1 MEYLSI
7 NLMEGRLHTD
17 GSRTDDVT
25 ERMAEA
31 MREATALNGACTEA
45 DLKLAGFTTAQIIE
59 HQEDAARLARLRWV
73 EHAPR
78 PNPVICVVTAA
89 RGEIESMRDA
99 AQDLVARADALSRQ
113 MIPARFG
120 VSG

>member
-1 MEYLSI
+1 MHS
-7 NLMEGRLHTD
+7 H
-17 GSRTDDVT
+17 GSLTDDVT

-45 DLKLAGFTTAQIIE
+45 DLKLAGFSTAQIIE

-78 PNPVICVVTAA
+78 PNPVIGAVTAA
-89 RGEIESMRDA
+89 RVEIESIRDG
-99 AQDLVARADALSRQ
+99 AQGLVARADALSRQ
-113 MIPARFG
+113 MVPARFG